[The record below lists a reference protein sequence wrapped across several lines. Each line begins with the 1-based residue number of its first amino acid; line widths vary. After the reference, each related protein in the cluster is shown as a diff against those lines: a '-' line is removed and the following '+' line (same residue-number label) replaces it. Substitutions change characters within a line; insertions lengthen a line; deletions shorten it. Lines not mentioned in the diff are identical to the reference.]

1 MAPAI
6 TLAAE
11 APKLSAA
18 NTGFMLICSALVLIM
33 TPGLAALLLGL
44 TVAMCAISALSAIGK
59 VMRIDPAV
67 VFNR

>member
-18 NTGFMLICSALVLIM
+18 NTGFMLIASALVLIM
-33 TPGLAALLLGL
+33 TPASPSSTEAWS
-44 TVAMCAISALSAIGK
+44 VSRA
-59 VMRIDPAV
+59 P
-67 VFNR
+67 